1 MNKLFPIIHFHPS
14 VLAYIRRQFPR
25 VLKVF
30 VILGVICLTSF
41 TGVSEANGLWAPSHT
56 PHQTN
61 IPHSTDTPVVPTNT
75 PVVSTNTPIIP
86 TNTPVVPTNTP
97 IPTNTLVPTGT
108 SVPTDTPD
116 PTSTQTETPDCTS
129 DLTPTATG
137 VPLPTCIPTSTPT
150 QTLTET
156 EAPTDTAQPGG
167 PTSTPRPTKPPPLT
181 NMAGITVPPTASAT
195 STGMGAASAS
205 GQSATAQGLIGAPAT
220 ASLTPTGNVASVPGP
235 GIGIGSNLKS
245 NANGMP
251 FLLLLAA
258 LVIGG
263 GIFFA
268 FILRR
273 RREVYDPSL
282 GTGGAAATMAINPT
296 TVGAIGFAA
305 WLAGQAPLLT
315 YGEKVVISKVGNGI
329 SYAIILVGGISD
341 LKKISEMGT
350 QEFLQLT
357 TRSPFLTAAVRST
370 GSVGGSAIVQ

>member
-1 MNKLFPIIHFHPS
+1 MNKLFPITHFHPS
-14 VLAYIRRQFPR
+14 VLAYRRRQFPR
-25 VLKVF
+25 VLQVF
-30 VILGVICLTSF
+30 VILGVICLTLF
-41 TGVSEANGLWAPSHT
+41 TGVSEVNGQVNNTLKPSKVDNTHAPT
-56 PHQTN
+56 YKTIEPPTN
-61 IPHSTDTPVVPTNT
+61 TLPIVPTNT
-75 PVVSTNTPIIP
+75 PPI
-86 TNTPVVPTNTP
+86 V
-97 IPTNTLVPTGT
+97 PTNTLVPTDT
-108 SVPTDTPD
+108 PVPTDISD

-156 EAPTDTAQPGG
+156 EMPTDTALPGG

-195 STGMGAASAS
+195 ATGMGPASAS
-205 GQSATAQGLIGAPAT
+205 GQSAAPQGMIGAPAT
-220 ASLTPTGNVASVPGP
+220 ASLTPTGNGASVPGP

-263 GIFFA
+263 GAFFA

-282 GTGGAAATMAINPT
+282 GAGGAAATMAINPT

-329 SYAIILVGGISD
+329 SSAIILVGGISD

-357 TRSPFLTAAVRST
+357 TSSPFLTAAVRST